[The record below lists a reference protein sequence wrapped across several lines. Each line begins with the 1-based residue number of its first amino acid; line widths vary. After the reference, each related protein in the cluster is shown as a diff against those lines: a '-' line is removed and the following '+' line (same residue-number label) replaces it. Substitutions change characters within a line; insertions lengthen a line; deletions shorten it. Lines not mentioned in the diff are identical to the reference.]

1 MKDVLTIFCA
11 VSAALLALSG
21 CGGRNDEAG
30 GQAGSAPEAATE
42 CAAEDVSALPPG
54 FSPDSLM
61 AVDGKVG
68 RGEFFS
74 TLLMRLGMSASEA
87 YALSAACDTVFDVRS
102 LRVGNAYTAYYSDP
116 VSSPDRSGS
125 DSASDRDGSSP
136 EWLVYWQDR
145 VHGVVFSCRPPY
157 GRKAP
162 SPSPLPPWPCL

>member
-87 YALSAACDTVFDVRS
+87 YALSAACDTVFDVRIS
-102 LRVGNAYTAYYSDP
+102 VRDAGAVQQNRIFFEGNRVVLNEPARLEVYNAEGLLINAAHT
-116 VSSPDRSGS
+116 DRMDLSGMPKGIYIVKAG
-125 DSASDRDGSSP
+125 DATRK
-136 EWLVYWQDR
+136 LVVQ
-145 VHGVVFSCRPPY
+145 
-157 GRKAP
+157 
-162 SPSPLPPWPCL
+162 